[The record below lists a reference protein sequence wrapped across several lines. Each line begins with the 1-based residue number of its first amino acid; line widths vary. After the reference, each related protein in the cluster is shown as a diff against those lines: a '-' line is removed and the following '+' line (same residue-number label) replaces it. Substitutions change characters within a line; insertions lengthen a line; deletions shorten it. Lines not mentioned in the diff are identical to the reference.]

1 MTQARNTQICIND
14 TPYYHCMGRCVR
26 RAFLCGEDTLTGK
39 DYSHRK
45 VWIVNKLQE
54 LTGNEMATPDQ
65 VFEEAIS
72 LKPLEQAKL
81 VDNLIAF
88 LDRPDLELDKMWAEE
103 AESRLKAYRNGTL
116 KSVSIEKVLAKYK

>member
-1 MTQARNTQICIND
+1 
-14 TPYYHCMGRCVR
+14 
-26 RAFLCGEDTLTGK
+26 
-39 DYSHRK
+39 
-45 VWIVNKLQE
+45 
-54 LTGNEMATPDQ
+54 MATPDQ